1 MSGKLEKLFQPIRLG
16 SLELTNRIIMP
27 AITTNY
33 DFDKIDRLRGF
44 YAERAKG
51 GVGLIITGALQ
62 TLYPGRRSHR
72 GGIDINNDGDIP
84 KLQELTKAIHDNGGR
99 VAAQLA
105 TYGYWAKKRE
115 ESTPEDVGPSDVLIP
130 TSDIHPNFSRAE
142 FVPKIRPLTIEEIFM
157 IEEAI
162 GDAAVR
168 ARESGFDGV
177 ELQVVGGNLF
187 VRFINPFTN
196 RRTDEYG
203 GTLEN
208 RARILI
214 EAITKIKKKVGDDF
228 PLICRIPGTEM
239 VPWGL
244 VLDDWKQI
252 APMIEKAG
260 VHALSIYPGWHETRE
275 PRHQMCVPR
284 GAFVYLAE
292 GIKQVVSIPV
302 ATGNRINDPVLAE
315 HILVEGKADLIAM
328 ATPLIA
334 DPFLPNKARE
344 GQLEDIRMCT
354 ACCNC
359 WDDVMKGKPV
369 TCSVNASAGKE
380 LEYPIIA
387 TKKPKKVFVIGGG
400 PAGMEAARVA
410 SQRGHQVT
418 LFEKGLKLGGQLL
431 YAVLPPYKEEWNTLV
446 NYLVTQLGKLNV
458 EVRLDE
464 ECTARA
470 VVEGEPDAVIVAT
483 GAAPILPNIPG
494 VDKEHVMTAIE
505 ALTRSKQV
513 GQSVVIVGGGSIGCE
528 TAEFLFKMGKK
539 VTILEMLDRIGEDIG
554 EWNRWLIV
562 DRLNAAGIRVETSAK
577 VELITEKGVKITRPN
592 GLQEFF
598 EADSVV
604 IAVGMMS
611 ADKIAKEV
619 NGKVTS
625 LFKVGDCV
633 EPRKVREAIE
643 GGFLA
648 GLQV

>member
-1 MSGKLEKLFQPIRLG
+1 
-16 SLELTNRIIMP
+16 MP

-33 DFDKIDRLRGF
+33 DFGKIDRLAGF
-44 YAERAKG
+44 YAERARG

-72 GGIDINNDGDIP
+72 GGIDISNDNDIL
-84 KLQELTKAIHDNGGR
+84 KLQELTKVIHTNGGR
-99 VAAQLA
+99 VVAQLA

-130 TSDIHPNFSRAE
+130 GNDTHPNFSRAE
-142 FVPKIRPLTIEEIFM
+142 FVPRVRPVTVEEIVM

-168 ARESGFDGV
+168 VQESGFDGV

-187 VRFINPFTN
+187 VRFVNPFTN
-196 RRTDEYG
+196 RRHDKYG
-203 GTLEN
+203 GALEN
-208 RARILI
+208 RVRILI
-214 EAITKIKKKVGDDF
+214 ETITKIRKKVGDDF

-252 APMIEKAG
+252 APIIEKAG

-275 PRHQMCVPR
+275 PRHQMCVSR

-292 GIKQVVSIPV
+292 EIKGVVKIPV
-302 ATGNRINDPVLAE
+302 AAGSRINDPVLAE
-315 HILVEGKADLIAM
+315 QILAEGKADLIAM
-328 ATPLIA
+328 GTPLIA
-334 DPFLPNKARE
+334 DPYLPNKAKA

-359 WDDVMKGKPV
+359 WDDVTKGKPV

-387 TKKPKKVFVIGGG
+387 TKKPKKVFIIGGG

-431 YAVLPPYKEEWNTLV
+431 YAALPPYKEEWNTLV
-446 NYLVTQLGKLNV
+446 NYLVVQLRKLNV
-458 EVRLDE
+458 EVRLNE
-464 ECTARA
+464 ECTVEI
-470 VVEGEPDAVIVAT
+470 VVECRPDAVVLAT
-483 GAAPILPNIPG
+483 GATHILPNIPG
-494 VDKEHVMTAIE
+494 VDKDNVMTAIE

-513 GQSVVIVGGGSIGCE
+513 GQNVVIVGGGSIGCE
-528 TAEFLFKMGKK
+528 TAEFLFKMGKR
-539 VTILEMLDRIGEDIG
+539 VTILEMLDRIGADIG
-554 EWNRWLIV
+554 EWNRWVIV
-562 DRLNAAGIRVETSAK
+562 DRLIAGGIRVETGSK
-577 VELITEKGVKITRPN
+577 VELIDERGVKITRPN

-604 IAVGMMS
+604 IAVGMRS
-611 ADKIAKEV
+611 KDKISEEL
-619 NGKVTS
+619 NGKVIS
-625 LFKVGDCV
+625 LYKVGDCL
-633 EPRKVREAIE
+633 EPRKVKQAIE

>member
-1 MSGKLEKLFQPIRLG
+1 LSEKLKKLFQPIRIG
-16 SLELTNRIIMP
+16 SLELPNRIIMP

-33 DFDKIDRLRGF
+33 DFDKVDRLVGF

-62 TLYPGRRSHR
+62 TLYPGRRSHVSR
-72 GGIDINNDGDIP
+72 TQIDDDHDIP
-84 KLQELTKAIHDNGGR
+84 KLREWTKAIHDNGGR

-115 ESTPEDVGPSDVLIP
+115 ESTPEDVGPSDVSIP
-130 TSDIHPNFSRAE
+130 TNGIHPNFSRAE
-142 FVPKIRPLTIEEIFM
+142 FVPRTRPLTTKEILTIEE
-157 IEEAI
+157 AV

-177 ELQVVGGNLF
+177 ELQAVRGNLF

-196 RRTDEYG
+196 RRIDEYG

-208 RARILI
+208 RVRILTETI
-214 EAITKIKKKVGDDF
+214 NNIKKKVGKDF

-275 PRHQMCVPR
+275 PTHQMCVPR

-292 GIKQVVSIPV
+292 GIKQAVSIPV
-302 ATGNRINDPVLAE
+302 AAGNRINDPVLAE
-315 HILVEGKADLIAM
+315 RILLENKADLIAM
-328 ATPLIA
+328 GTPLIA
-334 DPFLPNKARE
+334 DPYLPNKARE

-359 WDDVMKGKPV
+359 WDDLMKGKPV
-369 TCSVNASAGKE
+369 TCSVNARVGKE

-387 TKKPKKVFVIGGG
+387 TKKSKKVFVIGGG

-410 SQRGHQVT
+410 SLRGHQVT
-418 LFEKGLKLGGQLL
+418 LFEKEPKLGGQLL
-431 YAVLPPYKEEWNTLV
+431 YAALPPYKEEWNTFMNHLV
-446 NYLVTQLGKLNV
+446 GQLRKLNV
-458 EVRLDE
+458 EVRLNE
-464 ECTARA
+464 ECTVRT
-470 VVEGEPDAVIVAT
+470 VEEGMPDAIIVAT
-483 GAAPILPNIPG
+483 GATPMIPNILG
-494 VDKEHVMTAIE
+494 VDKEYVMTAIE

-513 GQSVVIVGGGSIGCE
+513 GQNVVIVGGGSIGCE

-539 VTILEMLDRIGEDIG
+539 VTILEMLDRIGADIG
-554 EWNRWLIV
+554 EWNRWVMI
-562 DRLNAAGIRVETSAK
+562 DRLNAAGIRVETSSK
-577 VELITEKGVKITRPN
+577 VELITEKGVRITHPN
-592 GLQEFF
+592 GMEEFF
-598 EADSVV
+598 EADLVV
-604 IAVGMMS
+604 IAVGMKSVNKM
-611 ADKIAKEV
+611 ADEL
-619 NGKVTS
+619 NGKVAS
-625 LFKVGDCV
+625 LYKVGDCV
-633 EPRKVREAIE
+633 EPHKVRQAIE

-648 GLQV
+648 GLHV

>member
-1 MSGKLEKLFQPIRLG
+1 
-16 SLELTNRIIMP
+16 MP

-33 DFDKIDRLRGF
+33 DFGKIDRLAGF

-72 GGIDINNDGDIP
+72 GGIDISNDNDIL
-84 KLQELTKAIHDNGGR
+84 KLQELTKVIHANGGR

-130 TSDIHPNFSRAE
+130 SNDSPPTFSRAE
-142 FVPKIRPLTIEEIFM
+142 FVPRVRPATLEEIVM

-168 ARESGFDGV
+168 VQESGFDGV

-187 VRFINPFTN
+187 VRFVNPFTN
-196 RRTDEYG
+196 RRCDEYG
-203 GTLEN
+203 GALEN
-208 RARILI
+208 RVRILI
-214 EAITKIKKKVGDDF
+214 ETIAKIRKKVGDDF

-260 VHALSIYPGWHETRE
+260 VHALSIYPGWHETRD
-275 PRHQMCVPR
+275 PRHQMCVSR

-292 GIKQVVSIPV
+292 GIKGVVKIPV
-302 ATGNRINDPVLAE
+302 AAGNRINDPVLAE
-315 HILVEGKADLIAM
+315 EILLKGKADLIAM
-328 ATPLIA
+328 GTPLIA
-334 DPFLPNKARE
+334 DPYLPNKAKA

-369 TCSVNASAGKE
+369 TCSVNAMAGKE
-380 LEYPIIA
+380 LEYPFVA
-387 TKKPKKVFVIGGG
+387 VKNSKKVFVIGGG

-410 SQRGHQVT
+410 SQRGHRVT
-418 LFEKGLKLGGQLL
+418 LFEKGPKLGGQLL
-431 YAVLPPYKEEWNTLV
+431 SAALPPYKEEWNTLV
-446 NYLVTQLGKLNV
+446 NYLVTQLRKFNV
-458 EVRLDE
+458 EVRLNE
-464 ECTARA
+464 ECTIGT
-470 VVEGEPDAVIVAT
+470 VKESEPDAVVVAT
-483 GAAPILPNIPG
+483 GAIPIFPDIPG
-494 VDKEHVMTAIE
+494 VDKGNVVTAMEVLIGG
-505 ALTRSKQV
+505 KQV
-513 GQSVVIVGGGSIGCE
+513 GHNVVIVGGGSIGCE

-539 VTILEMLDRIGEDIG
+539 VTILEMLDRIGADIG
-554 EWNRWLIV
+554 EWNRWVIV
-562 DRLNAAGIRVETSAK
+562 DRLNAAGIRVETGSK
-577 VELITEKGVKITRPN
+577 VGLITERGVKITRPN

-604 IAVGMMS
+604 IAVGMES
-611 ADKIAKEV
+611 KDKISDELS
-619 NGKVTS
+619 GKVIS
-625 LFKVGDCV
+625 LYKVGDCL
-633 EPRKVREAIE
+633 EPRKVKQAIE

>member
-1 MSGKLEKLFQPIRLG
+1 
-16 SLELTNRIIMP
+16 MP

-33 DFDKIDRLRGF
+33 DFDKVDRLAGF

-62 TLYPGRRSHR
+62 TLYPGRRSHVSR
-72 GGIDINNDGDIP
+72 TQIDDEHDIP
-84 KLQELTKAIHDNGGR
+84 KLREWTKAIHDNGGR

-115 ESTPEDVGPSDVLIP
+115 ESTPEDVGPSEVSIP
-130 TSDIHPNFSRAE
+130 TNNIHPNFSRAE
-142 FVPKIRPLTIEEIFM
+142 FVPKTRPLSIKEILMVEEVV
-157 IEEAI
+157 

-177 ELQVVGGNLF
+177 ELQAVRGNLF

-196 RRTDEYG
+196 RRIDEYG

-208 RARILI
+208 RVRMLTETIHS
-214 EAITKIKKKVGDDF
+214 IKRKAGNDF

-260 VHALSIYPGWHETRE
+260 VHALNIYPGWHETRE
-275 PRHQMCVPR
+275 PTHQMCVSR

-302 ATGNRINDPVLAE
+302 AAGNRINDPVLAE
-315 HILVEGKADLIAM
+315 QILVEGKADLIAM

-334 DPFLPNKARE
+334 DPYLPNKAKA

-359 WDDVMKGKPV
+359 WDDLMKGKPV
-369 TCSVNASAGKE
+369 TCSVNARAGRE
-380 LEYPIIA
+380 SEYSIVA
-387 TKKPKKVFVIGGG
+387 ARKSKKVFVIGGG

-418 LFEKGLKLGGQLL
+418 LFEKEPKLGGQLL
-431 YAVLPPYKEEWNTLV
+431 YAALPPYKEEWNTFMNHLV
-446 NYLVTQLGKLNV
+446 GQLRKLNV
-458 EVRLDE
+458 EVRLNE
-464 ECTARA
+464 ECTVRA
-470 VVEGEPDAVIVAT
+470 VEEGGPDAVILAT
-483 GAAPILPNIPG
+483 GATPMIPNIPG
-494 VDKEHVMTAIE
+494 VDKDNVVTAIE
-505 ALTRSKQV
+505 VLTRSKQV
-513 GQSVVIVGGGSIGCE
+513 GQNVVIVGGGSIGCE

-539 VTILEMLDRIGEDIG
+539 VTILEMLDRIGADIG
-554 EWNRWLIV
+554 EWNRWVVI
-562 DRLNAAGIRVETSAK
+562 DRLNAAGIRVETGSK
-577 VELITEKGVKITRPN
+577 VGVITEKGVIITRPN

-604 IAVGMMS
+604 IAVGMKSVNKM
-611 ADKIAKEV
+611 ADEL
-619 NGKVTS
+619 NGKVAS
-625 LFKVGDCV
+625 LYKVGDCV